1 VRPSR
6 RQMIRLVLSHA
17 GMAASGLGLLLSAAM
32 APRPA
37 SVEAEGDDATT
48 DTVKVVASA
57 DPQELVLRAGPSFD
71 QPIVAWLVPD
81 ESLMLL
87 GTAHADGTSRWLPV
101 RTAGDQIGW
110 VLEQHVVAV
119 TVPSPASSPAPEM
132 ALVEPPTL
140 APPPAP
146 TPSVRSNQDGAP
158 LPARSQAG
166 RPVEIEAKLK
176 YPEAKGRHQEITI
189 WVTRDGAP
197 VSGAIVTVFTEN
209 DDDEPLRVL
218 EPTTADGRTR
228 REFAIGRDKGSIE
241 LVVSAVAPDGGSAR
255 TTVSYFR
262 R

>member
-1 VRPSR
+1 VKPSR
-6 RQMIRLVLSHA
+6 RQMIRLVLSRA

-37 SVEAEGDDATT
+37 SVQAEGDDAAT
-48 DTVKVVASA
+48 DTVRVVAGA
-57 DPQELVLRAGPSFD
+57 DPQELVLRAGPSLE
-71 QPIVAWLVPD
+71 QPIAAWLVPD
-81 ESLMLL
+81 ETLTLL
-87 GTAHADGTSRWLPV
+87 GTVVSDGTSRWLPV
-101 RTAGDQIGW
+101 RTAGNQIGW

-119 TVPSPASSPAPEM
+119 SRPSPASSPSPET

-140 APPPAP
+140 VPS
-146 TPSVRSNQDGAP
+146 PSVRSNQDGAP
-158 LPARSQAG
+158 LPARSLAG

-197 VSGAIVTVFTEN
+197 VAGAIVTVFTEN

-218 EPTTADGRTR
+218 EPTNADGRTR